1 MKKIYVFIITALI
14 AVSAVSA
21 VCIFGNQTDPRT
33 LMDANIEALA
43 QNENIY
49 PDGYVE
55 CWNVHNDSYDPTL
68 YLEVRECV
76 NCTMKKISS
85 ASKADLPCML

>member
-1 MKKIYVFIITALI
+1 MKKIYAFIITALI
-14 AVSAVSA
+14 AVSAVY
-21 VCIFGNQTDPRT
+21 IFSNQTDPKT

-43 QNENIY
+43 QNENIH

-68 YLEVRECV
+68 YLEVRECL
-76 NCTMKKISS
+76 NCTMKKVSS
-85 ASKADLPCML
+85 ASKADRPCML

>member
-14 AVSAVSA
+14 AVSS
-21 VCIFGNQTDPRT
+21 VCICGNQTDPRT

-43 QNENIY
+43 QNENIH

-68 YLEVRECV
+68 YLEVRECL
-76 NCTMKKISS
+76 NCTMKNVSS
-85 ASKADLPCML
+85 ASKSDLPCML

>member
-1 MKKIYVFIITALI
+1 MKKISAFIITALI
-14 AVSAVSA
+14 AVSAVY
-21 VCIFGNQTDPRT
+21 IFSNQTDPKT

-43 QNENIY
+43 QNENIH

-68 YLEVRECV
+68 YLEVRECL
-76 NCTMKKISS
+76 NCTMKKVSS
-85 ASKADLPCML
+85 ASKADRPCML

>member
-14 AVSAVSA
+14 AVSAV
-21 VCIFGNQTDPRT
+21 CIFGNQTDSRT
-33 LMDANIEALA
+33 LMGANIEALA
-43 QNENIY
+43 QIENIH

-76 NCTMKKISS
+76 NCTMKKVSS